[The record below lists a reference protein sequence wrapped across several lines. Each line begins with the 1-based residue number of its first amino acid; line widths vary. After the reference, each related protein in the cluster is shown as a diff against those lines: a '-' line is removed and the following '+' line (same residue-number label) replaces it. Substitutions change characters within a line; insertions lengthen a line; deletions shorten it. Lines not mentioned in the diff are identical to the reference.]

1 MVLLG
6 QELGRCCLM
15 HIPDEPLCV
24 SLVVAHE
31 WTIYKVGSVGA
42 GHARDKHL
50 SAMNGRSANLKKVT

>member
-1 MVLLG
+1 
-6 QELGRCCLM
+6 M

-50 SAMNGRSANLKKVT
+50 SAMNGRPTNLKNVI